1 MMGGGLKVRCRFGS
15 AVVMKTTGDNDQLG
29 VGRAVGQAMGV
40 VDATRPIVAR
50 QIAAQGLGLADPG
63 ERLASGVRNQGIDPF
78 QRFSVLMLPIEVS
91 IPSVG
96 DEADPAHDQ
105 PQCASSK
112 VRGWASPA

>member
-1 MMGGGLKVRCRFGS
+1 
-15 AVVMKTTGDNDQLG
+15 MKTTGDDDQLG
-29 VGRAVGQAMGV
+29 VGRAVDQTMGV
-40 VDATRPIVAR
+40 VDATRSVAR

-91 IPSVG
+91 IPGVG